1 MIDYYGDTTRWFIGI
16 VKSLEDPLKMG
27 RVQVRI
33 YGIHGQ
39 NLEEIPDEV
48 LPWAQ
53 VLTPVTEGG
62 VTNLGNFL
70 GIQIDAR
77 VFGIFMDGKNS
88 QMPLVMGSIPHS
100 EKGETASGKKTEVTT
115 NANAQGTTADKESV
129 EEPVSEFD
137 VQDEPKKEQEM
148 IEEPQQ
154 DTIYKPV
161 YPHNKVTQ
169 TTSGHVIEVDDTPD
183 AERIH
188 IYHKSGTHVEMQ
200 PNGDVVAQHANGF
213 RSVTGNDKLYASGD
227 VNWIIEGNVN
237 FSVLK
242 DITFGAKGNIN
253 LTCEGTIDA
262 SAKTN
267 VNVATEGSYIN
278 TNASTYISGS
288 EGADI
293 RGSRIDLN
301 KGGTGTPSVR
311 KFEWAGNEEPTDET
325 PGGADEVPTDADGN
339 PLGPESAGG
348 PAKGEG
354 KSGDDVAG
362 SDNLSKAGSCG
373 RSDLGSISAKYESNG
388 KPGAIG
394 RDSTGGYS
402 YGSYQIATKTGT
414 MGTFMNY
421 LKNENQYSDIY
432 SSLNNAGGASAATS
446 GSGQFQGAWKNLAS
460 NNSNFKQAQHDF
472 IQRTHHDPAVSKIKK
487 STGIDI
493 CDKSW
498 SNGVQDAV
506 WSTSVQHGAGGANTI
521 FQRALARTGKTANTV
536 TDAELIN
543 AIYAER
549 GANNGMKYF
558 PSSTS
563 GVRQSVVNRFVSEN
577 QLALQSSTKDSI
589 QTSIS
594 NFNKNITSWTGL

>member
-1 MIDYYGDTTRWFIGI
+1 MIDYYGDSTRWFIGT

-39 NLEEIPDEV
+39 NIEEIPDEV

-62 VTNLGNFL
+62 VSALGNFL
-70 GIQIDAR
+70 GIQPDAR

-100 EKGETASGKKTEVTT
+100 EKVESDGGKKSEVTT
-115 NANAQGTTADKESV
+115 NVNAQGTTADKESV
-129 EEPVSEFD
+129 DRPLDKIDLKTE
-137 VQDEPKKEQEM
+137 KKEQEM
-148 IEEPQQ
+148 IEEPPQ
-154 DTIYKPV
+154 DTVYKPV

-169 TTSGHVIEVDDTPD
+169 TTSGHLIEIDDSPD

-188 IYHKSGTHVEMQ
+188 VYHKSGSFVEMH
-200 PNGDVVAQHANGF
+200 PNGDVVIQQANGF
-213 RSVTGNDKLYASGD
+213 RAVTGTDKLYCSGD
-227 VNWIIEGNVN
+227 VEWIIEGNVTV
-237 FSVLK
+237 SSLK
-242 DITFGAKGNIN
+242 SISLNAQENIN
-253 LTCEGTIDA
+253 FVCEGTIDA
-262 SAKTN
+262 NAKTN
-267 VNVATEGSYIN
+267 VNVATDGSYIN

-288 EGADI
+288 GGTDI

-301 KGGTGTPSVR
+301 KGNTGTPSVK
-311 KFEWAGNEEPTDET
+311 KFEWAGNEEPKDET

-354 KSGDDVAG
+354 KSGDGVAG
-362 SDNLSKAGSCG
+362 DENLSAPGDCG

-421 LKNENQYSDIY
+421 LKKEDKYSDIY
-432 SSLNNAGGASAATS
+432 SSLNNAGGSSAATA
-446 GSGQFQGAWKNLAS
+446 GSSQFQGAWKNLAA
-460 NNSNFKQAQHDF
+460 NNADFKQAQHDF
-472 IQRTHHDPAVSKIKK
+472 IQRTHHDPAVSRIKK

-493 CDKSW
+493 CDRSW

-506 WSTSVQHGAGGANTI
+506 WSTSVQHGAGGANKI
-521 FQRALARTGKTANTV
+521 VQRALARTGKTADTV
-536 TDAELIN
+536 TDAELIA
-543 AIYAER
+543 AIYDER

-563 GVRQSVVNRFVSEN
+563 GVRNSVVNRFHSEKSV
-577 QLALQSSTKDSI
+577 ALQNSSKDSV
-589 QTSIS
+589 QTAIS